1 MKSLSVLLVVL
12 ALLSGCADMFY
23 QPERIKKWPDLGL
36 RIAVVVV
43 HDSVE
48 PGEEKRHFL
57 IRAVRPD
64 TPAQSAGVRPGD
76 ILQALDGKTIHHIS
90 DALEIMRS
98 KRNKDNVVL
107 TITRGEETL
116 VLTVDLATAV
126 LHSSI

>member
-1 MKSLSVLLVVL
+1 MKPLSVLLVVL

-36 RIAVVVV
+36 RIAVVVIP
-43 HDSVE
+43 DSIE
-48 PGEEKRHFL
+48 QGQTKRHFL

-76 ILQALDGKTIHHIS
+76 ILQALDGKTIHNIS

-98 KRNKDNVVL
+98 KKNKDNVVL
-107 TITRGEETL
+107 TVTRGEETL

-126 LHSSI
+126 LRSSI